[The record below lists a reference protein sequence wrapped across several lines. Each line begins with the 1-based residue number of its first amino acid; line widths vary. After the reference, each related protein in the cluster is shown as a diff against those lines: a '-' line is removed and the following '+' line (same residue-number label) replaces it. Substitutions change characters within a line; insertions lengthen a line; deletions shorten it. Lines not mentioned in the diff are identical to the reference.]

1 MINSPNGLIG
11 QNGLFYDYVM
21 SRQGIYVQAENDR
34 ITARVLHLPG
44 YIRGLS
50 DTSEKLVLNQGKIPV
65 GIVNLGISW
74 MMINPRQE
82 RLFSIVISEGKYKL
96 EIPAEQQGDA
106 ASLRYARDS
115 DDPIVAQFHS
125 HCDHR
130 AFFSYTDDQDEQGFA
145 IYGVAGR
152 LTLPEPEL
160 ALRIGI
166 YGHFGTV
173 RWPDVF
179 DHKPKAK
186 ILDQ

>member
-21 SRQGIYVQAENDR
+21 SRQGIYVQSENDR
-34 ITARVLHLPG
+34 MTARVLYLPG
-44 YIRGLS
+44 PVRGLS
-50 DTSEKLVLNQGKIPV
+50 DTSEKLVLNQGKIPA
-65 GIVNLGISW
+65 GIVNLGITW
-74 MMINPRQE
+74 MMTNPRQE

-96 EIPAEQQGDA
+96 EIPTEQQGDA
-106 ASLRYARDS
+106 SSLRYSRDS

-152 LTLPEPEL
+152 LTSPEPEL
-160 ALRIGI
+160 ALRIGV
-166 YGHFGTV
+166 YGHFGKA
-173 RWPDVF
+173 RWPDIF